1 MIEFKTYQRIVEGDL
16 RPNLR
21 QFSTKEGIEN
31 LRKSFFSSQI
41 KVQKG
46 FDAGNILETFDLDF
60 IGIKDGDEVIVD
72 IPDEDEVKSPET
84 KISINERDGE
94 EELIN
99 LDIPPPEDEK
109 SELFLRIIECEYNRI
124 KSAIKKQ
131 LESIESNSE
140 LTFYVTKNIQFAK
153 RISKEAHLQHKRYK
167 LSSGEEWDNPNSY
180 ILFCLKKYLVYT
192 IGYIQ
197 EYAFLY

>member
-84 KISINERDGE
+84 KISIN
-94 EELIN
+94 
-99 LDIPPPEDEK
+99 
-109 SELFLRIIECEYNRI
+109 
-124 KSAIKKQ
+124 
-131 LESIESNSE
+131 
-140 LTFYVTKNIQFAK
+140 
-153 RISKEAHLQHKRYK
+153 
-167 LSSGEEWDNPNSY
+167 
-180 ILFCLKKYLVYT
+180 
-192 IGYIQ
+192 
-197 EYAFLY
+197 